1 MTKIEVMWYTG
12 GRVKIQM
19 ESNLERS
26 VNSLDDSIIARRVIL
41 DNVSRGVKRRRTGLY
56 LLDYFYLNAQKA

>member
-1 MTKIEVMWYTG
+1 MTKIEDMWYTG
-12 GRVKIQM
+12 GRVKSQT

-41 DNVSRGVKRRRTGLY
+41 DSVSRGVTRRRTGFY
-56 LLDYFYLNAQKA
+56 LLDYFYLNAQKT